1 MEEEMK
7 TRTVYYILGV
17 IISLLALTSI
27 AGLSIYAYH
36 SNNDRKATQEQ
47 LQGLQETYNQLKAD
61 HADLNSKYDEAT
73 SDLKAANDKI
83 ASLDGELKVAKEQ
96 NQKFEQAIKMI
107 KLNMNVLDGLF
118 DESVSLQDIEARIAA
133 IGNAELTAK
142 WGAITNQDEIGS
154 FIIYLVHS
162 IWGSLNQGNL

>member
-36 SNNDRKATQEQ
+36 SNNDLKATREQ
-47 LQGLQETYNQLKAD
+47 LHGLQETYAQLTAD
-61 HADLNSKYDEAT
+61 HADLNSKYDQAM
-73 SDLKAANDKI
+73 SDLKVANDKI
-83 ASLDGELKVAKEQ
+83 ASLEGELKVAKEQ
-96 NQKFEQAIKMI
+96 NQKFEQTIGMT

-118 DESVSLQDIEARIAA
+118 DESVSLTDMEARITA
-133 IGNAELTAK
+133 IGNTELTAK
-142 WGAITNQDEIGS
+142 WRAITNQDELGG
-154 FIIYLVHS
+154 FIVYLVHS
-162 IWGSLNQGNL
+162 IWGSLN